1 MLWIFHCCYS
11 WIDIGLLKS
20 SIRSSN
26 LPMADLFSV
35 AAATLWLGPPMT
47 DLSMSKVVS
56 VGLLYLRASSPSP
69 TLSPLP
75 ALIGSRAT
83 RVKWLSSLIL
93 PLMLSSKLTG
103 YEATTFWGRFWAR
116 NGELLFLYTRRLFD
130 SNKSLKICSVSS
142 LSRVFFS
149 SISCCTLAKRSI

>member
-1 MLWIFHCCYS
+1 
-11 WIDIGLLKS
+11 
-20 SIRSSN
+20 
-26 LPMADLFSV
+26 MADLFSV

-69 TLSPLP
+69 TLGPVP

-93 PLMLSSKLTG
+93 PLMLSSKLFG
-103 YEATTFWGRFWAR
+103 VVATIF
-116 NGELLFLYTRRLFD
+116 
-130 SNKSLKICSVSS
+130 
-142 LSRVFFS
+142 
-149 SISCCTLAKRSI
+149 